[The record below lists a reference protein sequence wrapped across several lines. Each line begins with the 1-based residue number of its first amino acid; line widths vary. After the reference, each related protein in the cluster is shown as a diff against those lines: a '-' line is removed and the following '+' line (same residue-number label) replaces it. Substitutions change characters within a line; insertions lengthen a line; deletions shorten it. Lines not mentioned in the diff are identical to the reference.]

1 MFYPGEEVGVDG
13 ALVVDEAVLELTEC
27 GPHSVL
33 RRLPGPVRH
42 HVDGLPR
49 RRDPLSQTDV
59 AVILPRHGQAVLQ
72 GHRQRRRRFG
82 HRRRRERRATQPPPR
97 PQRPPAGP
105 PAEGGAN
112 VQLGGGAWRR
122 GRRGL
127 LRPLRRVGV
136 RMSRRALGRRGESG
150 RFGGA

>member
-1 MFYPGEEVGVDG
+1 MAASEWEMFYPGEEVGVDG

-72 GHRQRRRRFG
+72 GHRQRRQRFG

-112 VQLGGGAWRR
+112 V
-122 GRRGL
+122 
-127 LRPLRRVGV
+127 
-136 RMSRRALGRRGESG
+136 
-150 RFGGA
+150 